1 VAREPAG
8 HRGRPTV
15 VTTTPLA
22 ARWTAA
28 RPWASTVARLVLGAV
43 WIAAGATKV
52 TDLAASV
59 RAVRAYRLL
68 PEGVVPAVGAGLPL
82 VEIVL
87 GVLLL
92 AGLGTRLAAA
102 VSAVLLLGFVV
113 GIASAWTRGL
123 RIDCGCFGGGGTL
136 AEGRATAYVPELA
149 RDVGLLLAAGV
160 LLWWPHSRW
169 SVDTLLF
176 GTPEET

>member
-1 VAREPAG
+1 VTREPVQDLGPA
-8 HRGRPTV
+8 
-15 VTTTPLA
+15 TTSPG
-22 ARWTAA
+22 ARWAAA
-28 RPWASTVARLVLGAV
+28 RPWVTTLARLLLGAV
-43 WIAAGATKV
+43 WIAAGASKV

-87 GVLLL
+87 GLLL
-92 AGLGTRLAAA
+92 VAGLGTRLAAA
-102 VSAVLLLGFVV
+102 VSALLLVAFVV
-113 GIASAWTRGL
+113 GIGAAWGRGL

-136 AEGRATAYVPELA
+136 AAGRAPSYLPELA
-149 RDVGLLLAAGV
+149 RDVGLLLVAGV
-160 LLWWPHSRW
+160 LLRWPYSRA
-169 SVDTLLF
+169 SVDALLF